1 MPTSDEILAEKPP
14 EFYQFLAECVKVAEH
29 RGTISYEAIGEVIG
43 QPAIN
48 TRHWA
53 AAVSKE
59 VADGDN
65 PMLSAVIV
73 GKNDRIP
80 GDGFY
85 TLAHSMGHLQRDP
98 ETMSPEEKLEFWRS
112 ELEQVYDTFSTDQ

>member
-1 MPTSDEILAEKPP
+1 MPTSDEILEEKPP
-14 EFYQFLAECVKVAEH
+14 EFYQFLSECIKVAEYQ
-29 RGTISYEAIGEVIG
+29 GTISYEAIGEVID

-59 VADGDN
+59 VAKGDHA
-65 PMLSAVIV
+65 MLSAVIV
-73 GKNDRIP
+73 GKNDGTP

-85 TLAHSMGHLQRDP
+85 NLAHGMGNLNQDP
-98 ETMSPEEKLEFWRS
+98 ETLSEDEKLEFWQS
-112 ELEQVYDTFSTDQ
+112 ELELVYETFSK

>member
-1 MPTSDEILAEKPP
+1 MPTSQEIVDEKPAR
-14 EFYQFLAECVKVAEH
+14 FYQFLAECIKVAEH
-29 RGTISYEAIGEVIG
+29 RGTISYEAIGEVID

-59 VADGDN
+59 VAEGDN
-65 PMLSAVIV
+65 PLLSAVIV
-73 GKNDRIP
+73 GKNDGIP

-85 TLAHSMGHLQRDP
+85 NLAHSMGALERDP
-98 ETMSPEEKLEFWRS
+98 DTMSEDAKLEFWQS
-112 ELEQVYDTFSTDQ
+112 ELERVYETFSK